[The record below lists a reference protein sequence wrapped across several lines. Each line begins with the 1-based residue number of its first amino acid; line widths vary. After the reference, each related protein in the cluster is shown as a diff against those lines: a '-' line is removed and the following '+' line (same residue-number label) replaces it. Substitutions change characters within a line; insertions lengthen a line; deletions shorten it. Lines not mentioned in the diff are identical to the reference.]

1 MKFTVIRTS
10 ATALIFGML
19 TLASCSNADKKDDSA
34 SKSAK
39 APEVTEANLANYRYV
54 DLDSLLDGYNLA
66 KDYNE
71 EMLRMQNDFENSV
84 RQKETN
90 LQSYANKVQQKYQN
104 NSYLSSS
111 DQQAIQQE
119 GKKIQNMKSQAER
132 EIATLENNLQ
142 TARIKAQQTIRDS
155 IQAFMKSYANKHG
168 YEVILDKNATLY
180 INPDLDITNE
190 VLEGLN
196 ARYNKVK
203 K

>member
-10 ATALIFGML
+10 AAALLCGML
-19 TLASCSNADKKDDSA
+19 ALASCSNADKKDDSA
-34 SKSAK
+34 SKSGK
-39 APEVTEANLANYRYV
+39 KSEVAEANLANYRYV

-119 GKKIQNMKSQAER
+119 GKKIQNMKSQAEK

-155 IQAFMKSYANKHG
+155 IQTFMKSYAQKHG